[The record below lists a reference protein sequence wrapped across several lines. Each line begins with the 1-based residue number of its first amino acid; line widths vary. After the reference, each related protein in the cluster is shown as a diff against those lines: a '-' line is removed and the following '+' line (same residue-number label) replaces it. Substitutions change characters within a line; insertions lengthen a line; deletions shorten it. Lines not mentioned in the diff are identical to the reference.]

1 MQSIKLRLGLWLLL
15 EICIGLWLLVGFR
28 VEDIEDYG
36 FVWSELSAGITQFPQ
51 TQKFFFKKIHSLRL
65 HYKLIPIITQKDMQ
79 IMF

>member
-15 EICIGLWLLVGFR
+15 EICIGLWLLVGFG

-51 TQKFFFKKIHSLRL
+51 TQKKKKIHSLHL

>member
-51 TQKFFFKKIHSLRL
+51 RHKKIKKNNNSLTASSL
-65 HYKLIPIITQKDMQ
+65 
-79 IMF
+79 